1 MADAPL
7 VRQPG
12 TLIRKRKDG
21 TLEVPDNPT
30 IAYVEGDGTGRDI
43 WKASVRVIDAA
54 VAKAYAGRRKI
65 GWHEASPHKSRCA
78 RISALPQAPGDLM
91 LLANEQIENDQEAVS

>member
-54 VAKAYAGRRKI
+54 QRSGAARKEAANLAG
-65 GWHEASPHKSRCA
+65 
-78 RISALPQAPGDLM
+78 
-91 LLANEQIENDQEAVS
+91 